1 MLALIALGLPLALSL
16 KDRVNT
22 EVRSQAHSQ
31 AAIVATG
38 AGSLIG
44 KGGDPDSLS
53 RLINIAAETV
63 NGRVLVVNGSGTVVS
78 DSGVPGS
85 VGSNYSSRPEIAAA
99 LKGKSDQRERKSDTL
114 GTEILATADPVIR
127 GNRTVGAVRIT
138 QSVDAVHS
146 AVNRSLVGLGLLGLL
161 VIAFA
166 LVVAAVIANQ
176 IARPVRRLEVTARQF
191 ATGGTEAEAEVTGST
206 EQKSLARSFNEMTAR
221 VGRLLRSQRDFVAN
235 ASHQLRTPLT
245 GLRLRLEGL
254 SDELED
260 DGQRAELD
268 AGMKEVDRLSKM
280 VDELL
285 ILSRAGEID
294 RPGEVLDLK
303 DLGQEARDRWLGA
316 MGDRDLVLE
325 GIEREDLGP
334 VFGARPDIER
344 VLDALIENAIGYSPP
359 DSTIGI
365 AVSEGT
371 IRVTDEGSG
380 LEPGEEEAVFER
392 FARGSSGRQGVRGT
406 GLGLAIARELAGQ
419 WGGSVSLARRKGGGT
434 VATVKLLP
442 PPAAGGSS

>member
-1 MLALIALGLPLALSL
+1 MRRASSGAGKEIEGPVEFGELVVDIPAPEAKLSGEEIKVSRKDFDLLAELVRHAGNVVTREDLMADVWDMNWFGSTKALDVHIRALRKKPGDSATESTWIHTVRGVGFRFAQPEMAAVSLRTLLLIAFAYVLMLALIALGLPLALSL

-31 AAIVATG
+31 AAIVATR
-38 AGSLIG
+38 ASSLIG

-63 NGRVLVVNGSGTVVS
+63 NGRVLVVNSAGKVVS
-78 DSGVPGS
+78 DSGVPGN
-85 VGSNYSSRPEIAAA
+85 VGSNYASRPEIAAA

-191 ATGGTEAEAEVTGST
+191 ATGGTEAEAEVTRRRQ
-206 EQKSLARSFNEMTAR
+206 QKSLARSFNEMTAR

-235 ASHQLRTPLT
+235 ASTSCALLLT

-254 SDELED
+254 SDELDD

-285 ILSRAGEID
+285 ILSRA
-294 RPGEVLDLK
+294 RSTVPGK
-303 DLGQEARDRWLGA
+303 C
-316 MGDRDLVLE
+316 
-325 GIEREDLGP
+325 
-334 VFGARPDIER
+334 
-344 VLDALIENAIGYSPP
+344 
-359 DSTIGI
+359 ST
-365 AVSEGT
+365 
-371 IRVTDEGSG
+371 
-380 LEPGEEEAVFER
+380 
-392 FARGSSGRQGVRGT
+392 
-406 GLGLAIARELAGQ
+406 
-419 WGGSVSLARRKGGGT
+419 
-434 VATVKLLP
+434 
-442 PPAAGGSS
+442 

>member
-63 NGRVLVVNGSGTVVS
+63 NGRVLVVNSAGKVVS

-85 VGSNYSSRPEIAAA
+85 VGSNYASRPEIAAA

-114 GTEILATADPVIR
+114 GTEILATADPVFR
-127 GNRTVGAVRIT
+127 GNRTIGAVRIT

-294 RPGEVLDLK
+294 RPGEALDLK

-325 GIEREDLGP
+325 GFEGEDLGP

-359 DSTIGI
+359 GSTIQI
-365 AVSEGT
+365 AVSAGT
-371 IRVTDEGSG
+371 IRVIDEGSG

-434 VATVKLLP
+434 VATVELLP
-442 PPAAGGSS
+442 PPAGGEPS